1 MANGYATVREGRS
14 TRRRASVVL
23 TSTAVLLGSLI
34 PAVTML
40 ASPAGATSTTST
52 SPTPPDLFVAY
63 APLVSQGNTPGADT
77 VQSYNTSTLEALT
90 DPTAGAS
97 ASLGSAQVGAQPIA
111 EAVSPDGGTAYV
123 LNSASDSITPV
134 ETLSNPP
141 QVESSFSLPSG
152 YTPTAIAVSPD
163 GNDAYVVGYPTVS
176 NSLTPALWEITLTGA
191 SPGTLARTILLPT
204 TSSPAGIA
212 ITPNGLTALVT
223 DYSGG
228 DVLPI
233 TLSNGAVGTPI
244 SVGEG
249 PLGIQVS
256 PNGNDAYVANSE
268 DGTVSEIVLSDDTA
282 NSPATTLEVG
292 FLPQQVA
299 VDPTGST
306 LWVTED
312 NATAPGNAG
321 FVVPVSI
328 PSMTVGSPITVG
340 YDPNGVALSPDGSTV
355 FVADETNG
363 YGVGHSEG
371 ALSLVNTTSDA
382 ATTVY
387 TSIDPDA
394 VVVTPDQAPVASFT
408 SEPEPAGTETCFDAS
423 ASYSLT
429 TTGPTSTGLSYSWN
443 FGDGTVSPPAT
454 AKDDYNVKTCHPFAL
469 PGNYTVTVAVSDASG
484 TSTEQIYTGQYV
496 LNNGGPSAGQSSTV
510 VIPAAT
516 INSPPIAFVANALA
530 NEVTPVLA
538 VPTDASEANV
548 AGTPVGVGTHP
559 DAIAITPNGRTAY
572 VANFGSD
579 NVTPIDV
586 ATDTAAPSGA
596 WIPVG
601 SEPDA
606 VAITPD
612 GSTLIVANSGDGT
625 VSIIATSTNQ
635 VVDTLTL
642 GGSPSGIAISPDGTT
657 AYVTDNAPG
666 YNDMLPIN
674 LSTDAVGSPIPAG
687 TDPEGVAITPD
698 GTTAFVVDRGNAIV
712 PGAVTPI
719 TLGSSPSV
727 GTAVDVGTAP
737 DAVAIN
743 PDGDDVYVANYT
755 SGTVTQIAL
764 TDDVPGT
771 VTASN
776 AGSDP
781 TGLAVTPDGGALYV
795 ADDVPGAPTSTGT
808 LSMLLLPTAGGVPG
822 PISVPAGADAVAI
835 TPDQAPVAA
844 LRVVAAPSSEPSY
857 FDAGQSTF
865 PSAGPAS
872 YSWDFGD
879 GTGKTTTVD
888 HVTHTYAEGGDFTA
902 SVTITDADGTSTTQ
916 VFTGQTVSL
925 NGGRSAQA
933 TANVSVPYV
942 VPTITGVTP
951 NSGDA
956 GDVTSV
962 IISGQNLFGITTV
975 DVGGVPVTGW
985 TANNAGTEISNV
997 LTPDS
1002 LPAGTV
1008 DVTVANPGGTS
1019 AITPADTFTYLS
1031 TSTPPDGAPTVTALS
1046 DSAGPLAGG
1055 TGVTITGTNLTGATA
1070 VDFGSTPATSFTVN
1084 GAGTQITAVSPAAT
1098 TPGTVDVTVVTPV
1111 ATSAVSPFDA
1121 FTYLA
1126 PTPPSTTPT
1135 VTLLSP
1141 TSGPDAG
1148 LTSVTITGTNFTN
1161 VTGVSFGAV
1170 AAESYVVN
1178 SDVSITA
1185 VSPAVATPGTVDV
1198 TVSTLAGTSAVSAG
1212 DAFTYENGVASAG
1225 PVVSSVTPAS
1235 GPISGGNTVVI
1246 DGSNFTDLA
1255 PNAVKFGGTSA
1266 TYSVNSA
1273 GTVITASAPSTGA
1286 PVSVD
1291 VVVSNPLGY
1300 SEITSGDVYTYLP
1313 DATFVPVVTSISPNS
1328 GLESGGTSVTLTG
1341 SDLTGV
1347 TDVWF
1352 GTTDVTSFTTNG
1364 TGTSI
1369 TVDSPSASQAGTVSV
1384 TATSP
1389 EGTSAATAA
1398 DAFTYL
1404 STATPPDG
1412 SPTITSV
1419 APAEGSVSG
1428 DTGVVITGTNFTD
1441 ASAVDFGGVAAAS
1454 YSVNSAGTQIDA
1466 VSPSSGAA
1474 DSVDIT
1480 VTADALTSPITTAD
1494 VFTYLA
1500 GPPPPGPIVTS
1511 IAPDSGP
1518 LTGGTVVTVT
1528 GTNLA
1533 DPILVDVG
1541 PTPGTDVS
1549 VNSAGTSLSVTT
1561 PSSTT
1566 AGPVSIVVV
1575 TSAGS
1580 STTSSGSTFTY
1591 IQPTSA
1597 YTPVTPKRLLDTR
1610 RTGEGGPFGAHVTRT
1625 LTIAGANGVPLD
1637 ATGVLVNLTVTD
1649 TTSATNVF
1657 IYPAGGVQPASPSN
1671 VVAKGET
1678 VAHLEEVPL
1687 GTGGALSI
1695 SNSAGSAQIV
1705 VDLQGYYTAGPATS
1719 GGYVALPAS
1728 TIYSTATKA
1737 GGGAIVSGKPRKIV
1751 VTGVG
1756 GVPKSHVAAV
1766 LFYLSAS
1773 QGTKSSF
1780 ATVWPAGV
1788 SEPNSSV
1795 LNWLPGQGVTNL
1807 VQMDVGSGGAIE
1819 LANEYGSAQFKLTV
1833 VGYIT
1838 AAGATSTGALNL
1850 PLGAATLYS
1859 GSTHPGTPV
1868 TLTIGGSDSVPVGA
1882 AYAVLDVTVAN
1893 PSTASTITLGAQG
1906 SSVGAQVIGAPVK
1919 ATTSEMVI
1927 VPLAANGDATL
1938 SIAGGS
1944 ATVTVSLQGYEQ

>member
-1 MANGYATVREGRS
+1 MANGYATVRNGRS
-14 TRRRASVVL
+14 ARRRVTVVL
-23 TSTAVLLGSLI
+23 TSAAVLVGTLVPAMSL
-34 PAVTML
+34 L
-40 ASPAGATSTTST
+40 ASPAGATGTTST

-90 DPTAGAS
+90 NPSDGAT

-111 EAVSPDGGTAYV
+111 EAVSPDGGTVYV
-123 LNSASDSITPV
+123 LNSASDSITPI
-134 ETLSNPP
+134 ETLSSPP

-204 TSSPAGIA
+204 TSSPAGVA

-233 TLSNGAVGTPI
+233 TLSSGAVGTPI
-244 SVGEG
+244 TVGEG

-268 DGTVSEIVLSDDTA
+268 DGTVSQIVLSDDTA
-282 NSPATTLEVG
+282 TSPATTLEVG

-340 YDPNGVALSPDGSTV
+340 YDPNGIALSPDDSTV

-371 ALSLVNTTSDA
+371 ALSLVNTTSDTA
-382 ATTVY
+382 STVY
-387 TSIDPDA
+387 TSIDPAA
-394 VVVTPDQAPVASFT
+394 VVVTPDEAPVASFT
-408 SEPEPAGTETCFDAS
+408 SVAAPAGQSTCFDAS

-429 TTGPTSTGLSYSWN
+429 TGGLTYSWN

-454 AKDDYNVKTCHPFAL
+454 SADDYNVKICHTYAL
-469 PGNYTVTVAVSDASG
+469 PGSYTVTLAVTDASG

-496 LNNGGPSAGQSSTV
+496 LNNGGPSAGQTSSV
-510 VIPAAT
+510 AIPAAT
-516 INSPPIAFVANALA
+516 VNGPPIALVANALA

-538 VPTDASEANV
+538 VPGDADEANV

-559 DAIAITPNGRTAY
+559 DAIAISPDGRTAY

-586 ATDTAAPSGA
+586 ATDTAAAPGA
-596 WIPVG
+596 WISVG

-612 GSTLIVANSGDGT
+612 GTTLLVANAGDGT
-625 VSIIATSTNQ
+625 VSVIATSTDQ
-635 VVDTLTL
+635 VVDTITL
-642 GGSPSGIAISPDGTT
+642 GGSPSGIAITPDGTT

-666 YNDMLPIN
+666 YNDMLPID
-674 LSTDAVGSPIPAG
+674 LSTDVVGSPIAAG

-698 GTTAFVVDRGNAIV
+698 GTTAFVADRGSNIV

-719 TLGSSPSV
+719 TVGSSPSV

-755 SGTVTQIAL
+755 SGTVSQVAL

-781 TGLAVTPDGGALYV
+781 TGLAVTPDGGGLYV
-795 ADDVPGAPTSTGT
+795 ADDVPGSPTSIGT
-808 LSMLLLPTAGGVPG
+808 LSVLLLPTAGGVPA

-844 LRVVAAPSSEPSY
+844 LRVTAAPSSEPSY
-857 FDAGQSTF
+857 FDASQSTF
-865 PSAGPAS
+865 PAAGPAS
-872 YSWDFGD
+872 YTWDFGD
-879 GTGKTTTVD
+879 GTSATTLVD
-888 HVTHTYAEGGDFTA
+888 HTTHTYAEGGDFTA
-902 SVTITDADGTSTTQ
+902 SVTITDTDGTSTSQ

-925 NGGRSAQA
+925 NGGPSARA

-975 DVGGVPVTGW
+975 DVGGVAVTGW
-985 TANNAGTEISNV
+985 TANDAGTEISNV
-997 LTPDS
+997 LTPDT

-1008 DVTVANPGGTS
+1008 DVTVTNPGGTS
-1019 AITPADTFTYLS
+1019 AITPADAFTYLS

-1055 TGVTITGTNLTGATA
+1055 TGVTITGTNLTGATD

-1098 TPGTVDVTVVTPV
+1098 DPGTVDVTVVTPV
-1111 ATSAVSPFDA
+1111 ATSAVSPADA

-1126 PTPPSTTPT
+1126 PTAPSTVPT
-1135 VTLLSP
+1135 VTSLSP

-1148 LTSVTITGTNFTN
+1148 LTSVTITGTNFAS
-1161 VTGVSFGAV
+1161 VTGVTFGSV

-1198 TVSTLAGTSAVSAG
+1198 TVSTLSGTSAVSAG
-1212 DAFTYENGVASAG
+1212 DAFTYENGVPSAG

-1235 GPISGGNTVVI
+1235 GPVSGGNTVVI
-1246 DGSNFTDLA
+1246 DGSNFTDLS
-1255 PNAVKFGGTSA
+1255 PGSVEFGGTSA

-1273 GTVITASAPSTGA
+1273 GTVITASAPSIGA
-1286 PVSVD
+1286 PASVD
-1291 VVVSNPLGY
+1291 VTVSNPLGE
-1300 SEITSGDVYTYLP
+1300 SEITSDDVYTYLP
-1313 DATFVPVVTSISPNS
+1313 DATFMPVVTSISPNS
-1328 GLESGGTSVTLTG
+1328 GDESGGTSVTLTG

-1347 TDVWF
+1347 TEVSF
-1352 GTTDVTSFTTNG
+1352 GATAVTSFTTNG
-1364 TGTSI
+1364 TGTTI
-1369 TVDSPSASQAGTVSV
+1369 TVDSPSVGAAGTVSV

-1419 APAEGSVSG
+1419 TPAEGPVSG
-1428 DTGVVITGTNFTD
+1428 DTGVVIVGTNFTD

-1454 YSVNSAGTQIDA
+1454 FSVNGAGTQINA
-1466 VSPSSGAA
+1466 VSPASVSA
-1474 DSVDIT
+1474 DSVDVT

-1511 IAPDSGP
+1511 IEPDSGP
-1518 LTGGTVVTVT
+1518 LSGNTVVTVT
-1528 GTNLA
+1528 GTNLS
-1533 DPILVDVG
+1533 DPVLVDVG
-1541 PTPGTDVS
+1541 STPGTDVS
-1549 VNSAGTSLSVTT
+1549 VNGAGTSLSVTT
-1561 PSSTT
+1561 PATAT

-1580 STTSSGSTFTY
+1580 SATSDATIFTY
-1591 IQPTSA
+1591 IQPTST

-1625 LTIAGANGVPLD
+1625 LTVAGANGVPAD
-1637 ATGVLVNLTVTD
+1637 ATGVLINLTVTD

-1657 IYPAGGVQPASPSN
+1657 VYPDGGAQPVSPSN

-1687 GTGGALSI
+1687 GTGGAISI
-1695 SNSAGSAQIV
+1695 TNSAGSAQIV

-1719 GGYVALPAS
+1719 GGYVALPSA
-1728 TIYSTATKA
+1728 TIYSTLSKG
-1737 GGGAIVSGKPRKIV
+1737 GGGAIVAGKPRKIV
-1751 VTGVG
+1751 VTGVA

-1766 LFYLSAS
+1766 LFYLSET

-1795 LNWLPGQGVTNL
+1795 LNWLPGQDVTNL

-1838 AAGATSTGALNL
+1838 AAGAASTGALNL
-1850 PLGAATLYS
+1850 PLNAVTLYS
-1859 GSTHPGTPV
+1859 GSTHVGTPV

-1882 AYAVLDVTVAN
+1882 AYAVLDVTIAN
-1893 PSTASTITLGAQG
+1893 PTKASTLTLSAQG
-1906 SSVGAQVIGAPVK
+1906 SSLDAQTVAGPVK

-1927 VPLAANGDATL
+1927 VPLAADGDATL
-1938 SIAGGS
+1938 AIAGGN